1 MAEGGSWRL
10 TATLLALLLMAVGA
24 AALADDADD
33 LGRVDRVH
41 HWLVGFTLI
50 ALSILLLFAVLWD
63 EA

>member
-1 MAEGGSWRL
+1 L

-33 LGRVDRVH
+33 LGRVDRLH

-50 ALSILLLFAVLWD
+50 ALSILLLSVVLWD

>member
-1 MAEGGSWRL
+1 M

-24 AALADDADD
+24 AALADDAGD

-41 HWLVGFTLI
+41 HWLVGLILI
-50 ALSILLLFAVLWD
+50 ALSILLLCAVVWD